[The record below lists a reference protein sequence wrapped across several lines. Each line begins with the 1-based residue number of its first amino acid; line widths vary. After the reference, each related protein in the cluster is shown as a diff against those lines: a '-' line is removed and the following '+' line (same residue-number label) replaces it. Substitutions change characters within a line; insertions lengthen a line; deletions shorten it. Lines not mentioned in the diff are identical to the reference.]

1 MRNWTEDQIKLILI
15 RHGVTESNREHRYLG
30 KTDEPLD
37 EEGIRAL
44 HKARNAGYYPE
55 VRYVFSSP
63 MKRCIQTAGILYP
76 GNDPV
81 IIPEWEEMD
90 FGFFE
95 GKNYKEL
102 QGDVRYQEWIDSNG
116 TLPFPGGESREA
128 FLRRCDIGFR
138 RMTEMLFHLTEKD
151 PCGEKT
157 VAAIVHGGTI
167 MSLLSKYSGGNYF
180 DYQVSN
186 GEGYRCLLRIGH
198 TGELSYAISHVG
210 IFSGISS

>member
-1 MRNWTEDQIKLILI
+1 MWNRTEDQIKLVLI
-15 RHGVTESNREHRYLG
+15 RHGTTESNREHRYLG
-30 KTDEPLD
+30 KTDEPLG

-44 HKARNAGYYPE
+44 CKARNAGYYPK

-76 GNDPV
+76 ENAPV

-90 FGFFE
+90 FGDFE
-95 GKNYKEL
+95 GKNYMEL
-102 QGDVRYQEWIDSNG
+102 QGDVRYQEWIGSNG

-138 RMTEMLFHLTEKD
+138 RMVEWLFGLTEMEL
-151 PCGEKT
+151 CGEKT
-157 VAAIVHGGTI
+157 VAAVVHGGTI
-167 MSLLSKYSGGNYF
+167 MALLSQYSGGDYF

-186 GEGYRCLLRIGH
+186 GEGYRCLFRVSYRKEGRI
-198 TGELSYAISHVG
+198 EKIQFADIKKLL
-210 IFSGISS
+210 